1 MNIIEEIKSLQQQG
15 KLGKYFTVEE
25 VKSVTDSL
33 EADNLS
39 NYALDNDGSS
49 NRNNK
54 VLNRRKNSKINS
66 ALKEKNSTNLHKFL
80 IEQHYS
86 QRNYF
91 FAIFQG
97 YPNNFWHCQ
106 CQRLSQDKARG
117 NAGWQPPTN
126 QCLDDG
132 FRKQIYTAD
141 VVQQTRLALL
151 LNSCS

>member
-54 VLNRRKNSKINS
+54 VLNRRKNANGVY
-66 ALKEKNSTNLHKFL
+66 E
-80 IEQHYS
+80 Y
-86 QRNYF
+86 YF
-91 FAIFQG
+91 
-97 YPNNFWHCQ
+97 
-106 CQRLSQDKARG
+106 
-117 NAGWQPPTN
+117 
-126 QCLDDG
+126 
-132 FRKQIYTAD
+132 
-141 VVQQTRLALL
+141 
-151 LNSCS
+151 